1 MAGPGMTRSAA
12 ATGPAPELRAEAIQ
26 AATRLRDRVSAAGYR
41 GWEFDDLLASRLVRL
56 LSFGR
61 TFPRRV
67 WIQLGARCPVNL
79 RRVLGVPRLPSTK
92 ASGYFAR
99 GYLELFRT
107 TGEQAWLDA
116 ADDRLT
122 WLLENPSP
130 GYPGLAWGNHFDFAS
145 RGGFYPRGLPTV
157 VWTAHIAEAFDLSAS
172 IRDLPAHRDAVVQAG
187 TFVLEALDRDED
199 DGGFCFGYAPGVMNR
214 VHNSNLLGAATLLRR
229 YRLTGEPGCL
239 ELAARSIRW
248 SLDRQNDD
256 GGWTYGDGPRYRWID
271 SFHTAYVLESLK
283 LAHDIGGEGLVPWR
297 AVEETYQFWVG
308 HFFGPDGAPG
318 FYHDR
323 VYPIDIQCA
332 AQAVETLSRLT
343 PMFASAGPLADRVLR
358 WTLAHMRK
366 PNGAFRFRRMRYFT
380 NDLEP
385 IHWGQATM
393 MSALGSYVRHRFG
406 P

>member
-26 AATRLRDRVSAAGYR
+26 AAAQLHDRVSAAEYR

-79 RRVLGVPRLPSTK
+79 RPALGVPRLPSTK
-92 ASGYFAR
+92 ASGYLAR
-99 GYLELFRT
+99 GYLELYRA

-116 ADDRLT
+116 ADDRLA
-122 WLLENPSP
+122 WLIENPSP

-229 YRLTGEPGCL
+229 YRLTGEPACL
-239 ELAARSIRW
+239 EVATRSIRW
-248 SLDRQNDD
+248 SLRRQNDD

-271 SFHTAYVLESLK
+271 NFHTAYVLESLQ
-283 LAHDIGGEGLVPWR
+283 LAHDIGGAGVVPWR
-297 AVEETYQFWVG
+297 AVEDTYHFWVR
-308 HFFGPDGAPG
+308 HFFGPDGRPG

-323 VYPIDIQCA
+323 VFPIDIQCA
-332 AQAVETLSRLT
+332 AQAIETLSRLT
-343 PMFASAGPLADRVLR
+343 PIFPTAGPLADRVLR

-366 PNGAFRFRRMRYFT
+366 PNGAFRFRRMRYWT
-380 NDLEP
+380 NELEP

-393 MSALGSYVRHRFG
+393 MSALGAFVRHRFDA
-406 P
+406 